1 MEQELEWTVIFGV
14 VSSTLFE
21 GLLLG
26 HVWKEAMLMFQGACK
41 RDEPW
46 TKEWVFMPSL
56 QRLKDSSSSLRS
68 FGEKSSGQKY
78 ISWPGRVFFNLVFN
92 YLYVL
97 AGLQMKLQLLPP
109 SLPPPSAH
117 QDRATWGWGARS
129 TPAGTPCW
137 DALGHPGWWK
147 WGVHFWGSLISLGV
161 PTLHV
166 LPLPL
171 CCSSTSPPKPFF
183 PSSPC
188 SLLQGIPGRF
198 AKGPPFFWAAAE
210 GNSTQALHTG
220 PWQSEGGDLEH
231 CLDII

>member
-1 MEQELEWTVIFGV
+1 MSPTKSLVAPACTHALLPKGQRLAVGQMEQELEWTVIFGV

-92 YLYVL
+92 YL
-97 AGLQMKLQLLPP
+97 
-109 SLPPPSAH
+109 
-117 QDRATWGWGARS
+117 
-129 TPAGTPCW
+129 C
-137 DALGHPGWWK
+137 
-147 WGVHFWGSLISLGV
+147 
-161 PTLHV
+161 
-166 LPLPL
+166 
-171 CCSSTSPPKPFF
+171 
-183 PSSPC
+183 
-188 SLLQGIPGRF
+188 
-198 AKGPPFFWAAAE
+198 
-210 GNSTQALHTG
+210 
-220 PWQSEGGDLEH
+220 
-231 CLDII
+231 